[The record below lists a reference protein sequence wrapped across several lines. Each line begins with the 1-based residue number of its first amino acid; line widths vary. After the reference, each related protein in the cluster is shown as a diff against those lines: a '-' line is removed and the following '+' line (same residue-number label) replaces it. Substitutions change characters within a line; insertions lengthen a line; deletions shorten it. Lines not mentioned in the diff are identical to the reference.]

1 MLIEYICTHI
11 YSIHTYIYINHT
23 VCSVKSDFGIPS
35 RIDVRSVSHNRSPE
49 EPHEQTLSL
58 TEQSGMFWPPPA
70 PRHELTAQKLL
81 FYQKKETQLFHSGRD
96 LSIRTLKRWTDRNIT
111 NMWLRQNC
119 VHIQFSWNL
128 RFICICKLL
137 FFIQAVRFY
146 RNPWTACFPYAKNSP
161 TTAKSFLT
169 CFD

>member
-1 MLIEYICTHI
+1 MNIYAHTFTVYIHI
-11 YSIHTYIYINHT
+11 YISIIQYVLWNQILAFHPGLMSEVLVTTGVQKNPT
-23 VCSVKSDFGIPS
+23 S
-35 RIDVRSVSHNRSPE
+35 RLWAWRS
-49 EPHEQTLSL
+49 SL
-58 TEQSGMFWPPPA
+58 A
-70 PRHELTAQKLL
+70 ARHELTAQKLL
-81 FYQKKETQLFHSGRD
+81 FYQKKETQLFHSERD